1 MANMAEYFAR
11 RDSSLP
17 APTFQY
23 GERVF
28 AKMDDGTPVV
38 GMVIRE
44 GYPESDNKG
53 RILLHL
59 DLPVMNGG
67 QPRFI
72 VWVNCKTAKLRDRS
86 TDDPAE
92 TL

>member
-17 APTFQY
+17 APKFQY

-44 GYPESDNKG
+44 GYPESDNQG

-59 DLPVMNGG
+59 DLPVIHGAE
-67 QPRFI
+67 PRFI
-72 VWVNCKTAKLRDRS
+72 VWVSSKTAKLRDRS